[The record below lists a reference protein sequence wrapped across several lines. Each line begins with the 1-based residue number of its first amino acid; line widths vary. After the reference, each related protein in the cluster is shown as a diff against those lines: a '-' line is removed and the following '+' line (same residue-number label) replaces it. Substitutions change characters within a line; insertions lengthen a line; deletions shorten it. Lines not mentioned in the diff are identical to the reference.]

1 MTKCGIVA
9 VIGAPNAGK
18 STLVNALVGSKVA
31 IVSPKVQT
39 TRARLIGI
47 AMADD
52 TQLLLVDTPGIF
64 TPNRRLD
71 RAMVAAAWS
80 GTEGA
85 DVVAL
90 VVDAKAGV
98 RDDLSAILDALASRK
113 DKTKLIL
120 VLNKVDICTKEKL
133 LPLIEQLHTRADFS
147 DIYMVSAQTGD
158 GVPELKKAFAA
169 LMPEGPWHYPE
180 DQISDAS
187 MRLMASEIT
196 REKLY
201 LQLYQ
206 ELPYAAAVENEKWEQ
221 HRNGSALI
229 HQIIYVERESQ
240 KAIVLGKKGVQIKAL
255 GEAARADMETAFG
268 HKVHLFLFVKV
279 KPDWA
284 EDRSLYA
291 DLGLDWKV

>member
-1 MTKCGIVA
+1 MTRCGVVA
-9 VIGAPNAGK
+9 IIGAPNAGK
-18 STLVNALVGSKVA
+18 STLVNALVGAKVA

-39 TRARLIGI
+39 TRARLIGV
-47 AMADD
+47 AMEAS

-71 RAMVAAAWS
+71 RAMVAAAWG

-85 DVVAL
+85 DIVAL
-90 VVDAKAGV
+90 VIDAKAGL
-98 RDDLSAILDALASRK
+98 RDDVMAILDALSTRK
-113 DKTKLIL
+113 DKLLLI
-120 VLNKVDICTKEKL
+120 LNKVDLCVKEKL
-133 LPLIEQLHTRADFS
+133 LPLIAQLNQRFSTAD
-147 DIYMVSAQTGD
+147 ILMVSAQSGD
-158 GVPELKKAFAA
+158 GVPALKTYLATH
-169 LMPEGPWHYPE
+169 MPEGPFHYPE
-180 DQISDAS
+180 DQISDVS
-187 MRLMASEIT
+187 LRLMASEIT

-221 HRNGSALI
+221 RKDGSALI
-229 HQIIYVERESQ
+229 HQIIYVERDSQ
-240 KAIVLGKKGVQIKAL
+240 KAIVLGKKGTQIKAL
-255 GEAARADMETAFG
+255 GEAARTDMETAFG

>member
-1 MTKCGIVA
+1 MTKCGVVA

-18 STLVNALVGSKVA
+18 STLVNALVGAKVA

-39 TRARLIGI
+39 TRARLIGV
-47 AMADD
+47 AMEAD

-71 RAMVAAAWS
+71 RAMVAAAWG
-80 GTEGA
+80 GTDGA
-85 DVVAL
+85 DIVAL
-90 VVDAKAGV
+90 VIDAKAGL
-98 RDDLSAILDALASRK
+98 RDDVSAILDALATRK
-113 DKTKLIL
+113 DKLLL
-120 VLNKVDICTKEKL
+120 VLNKVDLCVKEKM
-133 LPLIEQLHTRADFS
+133 LPLIEQLSKRVPAAE
-147 DIYMVSAQTGD
+147 ILMVSAQTGD
-158 GVPELKKAFAA
+158 GVPALKRHLAA
-169 LMPEGPWHYPE
+169 QMPEGPYHYPE
-180 DQISDAS
+180 DQISDVS
-187 MRLMASEIT
+187 LRLMASEIT

-221 HRNGSALI
+221 RKDGSALI
-229 HQIIYVERESQ
+229 HQIIYVERDSQ
-240 KAIVLGKKGVQIKAL
+240 KAIVLGKKGAQIKAL
-255 GEAARADMETAFG
+255 GEAARTDMETAFG

-284 EDRSLYA
+284 EDRSIYA

>member
-1 MTKCGIVA
+1 MTRCGVVA

-18 STLVNALVGSKVA
+18 STLVNALVGAKVA

-39 TRARLIGI
+39 TRARLIGV
-47 AMADD
+47 AMEAR

-71 RAMVAAAWS
+71 RAMVAAAWG

-85 DVVAL
+85 DIVAL
-90 VVDAKAGV
+90 VIDAKAGLREDV
-98 RDDLSAILDALASRK
+98 SAILDALATRK
-113 DKTKLIL
+113 DKLLL
-120 VLNKVDICTKEKL
+120 VLNKVDLCVKEKI
-133 LPLIEQLHTRADFS
+133 LPLIDQLSKRLPAAE
-147 DIYMVSAQTGD
+147 ILMVSAQTGD
-158 GVPELKKAFAA
+158 GVPELKLHLAA
-169 LMPEGPWHYPE
+169 QMPEGPYHYPE
-180 DQISDAS
+180 DQISDVS
-187 MRLMASEIT
+187 LRLMASEIT

-206 ELPYAAAVENEKWEQ
+206 ELPYSAAVENEKWEQ
-221 HRNGSALI
+221 RKDGSALI
-229 HQIIYVERESQ
+229 HQIIYVERDSQ
-240 KAIVLGKKGVQIKAL
+240 KAIVLGKKGAQIKAL
-255 GEAARADMETAFG
+255 GEAARTDMETAFG

-284 EDRSLYA
+284 EDRSIYA